1 MNTQPKPARKKSSV
15 RPCPQGCGFAL
26 HDKDQHEAC
35 PVCMGIVHARRALTE
50 PGACGFCQPLRHSTL
65 ERRVTFVERVLG
77 QATVA
82 RQDPLL
88 SESRDPASSASDSD
102 EPLAHVPTGDWAEHM
117 EFVDGLAELEPEPPE
132 SAGQLPLQLAA
143 PQDEEDVLDI
153 GLDVHGLSE
162 DEQDALASGQYATDT
177 TPVGDG
183 DTSFFSLY
191 RRAAEE
197 LEVDWPA
204 AAPAQRQSRFAGFHL
219 PQEPTATK
227 NRLPM
232 FPDFVSELTSA
243 WSKPLST
250 RVTVAG
256 YGQYL
261 DLDGAD
267 KAGLVNPPPMEPSL
281 AAYLAPLQNHGVGGP
296 TTLPS
301 KHCRFSASQLDKI
314 YRAQASTARALSSVT
329 MLQTYQA
336 MRLAE
341 LGSLMPADSPTVPLL
356 NEVRLATDYILRVSR
371 CAALSLG
378 RGMASTVVAQRHL
391 WLTLSDVPERDRAVY
406 LDEPVS
412 AEGLFGHSL
421 DAIQA
426 KFEMR
431 KKQTEALRS
440 IIPRRD
446 AKPRPST
453 SARRPAAPQP
463 PPPKRPAPFA
473 SSHFHPVK
481 QHQQPSQT
489 HGQAP
494 RQSAWNKGPPPS
506 FRKDSATRRRKPQDS

>member
-153 GLDVHGLSE
+153 CLDVHGLSE

-204 AAPAQRQSRFAGFHL
+204 AAPAQKQSRFAGFYL

-227 NRLPM
+227 NG
-232 FPDFVSELTSA
+232 FCV
-243 WSKPLST
+243 
-250 RVTVAG
+250 
-256 YGQYL
+256 
-261 DLDGAD
+261 GANV
-267 KAGLVNPPPMEPSL
+267 GLEQATFYPRHSG
-281 AAYLAPLQNHGVGGP
+281 GVWAILGP
-296 TTLPS
+296 
-301 KHCRFSASQLDKI
+301 
-314 YRAQASTARALSSVT
+314 
-329 MLQTYQA
+329 
-336 MRLAE
+336 
-341 LGSLMPADSPTVPLL
+341 G
-356 NEVRLATDYILRVSR
+356 R
-371 CAALSLG
+371 C
-378 RGMASTVVAQRHL
+378 
-391 WLTLSDVPERDRAVY
+391 
-406 LDEPVS
+406 
-412 AEGLFGHSL
+412 
-421 DAIQA
+421 
-426 KFEMR
+426 
-431 KKQTEALRS
+431 
-440 IIPRRD
+440 
-446 AKPRPST
+446 
-453 SARRPAAPQP
+453 
-463 PPPKRPAPFA
+463 
-473 SSHFHPVK
+473 
-481 QHQQPSQT
+481 
-489 HGQAP
+489 
-494 RQSAWNKGPPPS
+494 
-506 FRKDSATRRRKPQDS
+506 